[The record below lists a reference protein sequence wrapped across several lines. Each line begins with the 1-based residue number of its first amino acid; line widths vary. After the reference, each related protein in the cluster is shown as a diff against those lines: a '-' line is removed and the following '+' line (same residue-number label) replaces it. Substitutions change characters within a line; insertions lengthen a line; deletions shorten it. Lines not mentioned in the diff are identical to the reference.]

1 MKKFVLLALV
11 MSFLCAPATLYALD
25 AIELM
30 TGYFGLGF
38 KDLDETCSTYEGV
51 PAYVSLD
58 FDIKPAL
65 AKIGLKPKG
74 RVDFILEPYAHTIL
88 KPDSNVEMGTDF
100 LLKYVFPLTDKVQ
113 PYIKGGEGLSY
124 MTAHTKEQS
133 TQFNFVSQ
141 IGAGVHVFLKEDLA
155 LNLEYRFRHL
165 SNAGIDHPNNGI
177 NTDFVL
183 AGVTFFFNDKK
194 TSDDKKSEGN

>member
-1 MKKFVLLALV
+1 MKKALLVVLFL
-11 MSFLCAPATLYALD
+11 SFFCIPGKLYALD
-25 AIELM
+25 AVELM

-38 KDLDETCSTYEGV
+38 KDLEESRSTYEGV
-51 PAYVSLD
+51 PLYVSFD

-65 AKIGLKPKG
+65 AKIGLHPKG
-74 RVDFILEPYAHTIL
+74 RVDFSLEPYAHTIL
-88 KPDSNVEMGTDF
+88 KPDPNLETGTDF
-100 LLKYVFPLTDKVQ
+100 LVKYVFPLSDKFQ

-141 IGAGVHVFLKEDLA
+141 VAAGFHYFVKQDLA

-177 NTDFVL
+177 NSDFVL
-183 AGVTFFFNDKK
+183 GGLTYFFNDKK
-194 TSDDKKSEGN
+194 SNNN